1 MINEGNEG
9 LFVFIIVFIC
19 FSLRFIYP
27 DADTAR
33 SSWIKIACIHKT
45 IAYFRHFELII
56 GIYYNDLTVANRS
69 ENCKIGC

>member
-1 MINEGNEG
+1 MINEGNE
-9 LFVFIIVFIC
+9 LRFVFIIDFLGVF
-19 FSLRFIYP
+19 LKFIYP

-56 GIYYNDLTVANRS
+56 GISYNDLTVANRS